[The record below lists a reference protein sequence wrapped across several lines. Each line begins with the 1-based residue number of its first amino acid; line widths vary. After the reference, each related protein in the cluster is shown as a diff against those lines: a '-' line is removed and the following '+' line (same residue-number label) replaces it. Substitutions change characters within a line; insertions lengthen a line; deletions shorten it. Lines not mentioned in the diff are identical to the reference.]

1 MKIDL
6 SVLAYQDKID
16 IDEEIVLDNLNLS
29 QSEIKSLSPIK
40 LQAVLTYTADD
51 KIEMNYNAEGTMVI
65 EDAISLKEITY
76 PFTIEESEIFESLQ
90 KTIDINEI
98 LWQNIILEIPIKYT
112 KEKDLKKFHG
122 DGWKLISEEEL
133 VNKPLANLIENME
146 KEWYYGSTI

>member
-146 KEWYYGSTI
+146 KE